1 MKNSNFLRIYDFL
14 QYIINSYPNR
24 KYILL
29 FIDILIIFSAIIT
42 SFYLLNNNFNFNYVF
57 YYSQFII
64 LTIFLTLIIYI
75 SSSQYKGLTKY
86 LGSKI
91 IYKIIKKNF
100 ILITLLFFISILN
113 IFSFPSFK
121 ELITIG
127 IFNIL
132 FTAIS
137 RFILRDTLLW
147 IQFLQNSKMPKVLI
161 YGAGSAGAQLA
172 ASLKISNSHIVSGF
186 IDDSPNMWGRFLND
200 IPIYSLKESLK
211 IKKNIDQ
218 VLLAIPSLD
227 KFKRKK
233 ILNMLKNKG
242 FSVYQIPSFEEL
254 IRGNAFINDLQ
265 PISPEDL
272 LGRDSVIPNI
282 ELLKASVE
290 NKVVCVTGAGGSIG
304 GELCRQ
310 IINQGPKKLILIE
323 ISEASLYKIG
333 QSLKSEENNS
343 IEIVSVL
350 GNCKKLTTVENI
362 FKTYKVDIVFHA
374 AAYKHVV
381 LVENN
386 PLEGISNNIASTLN
400 ICKSALNNNIKKVV
414 FISTDKA
421 VRPTNVMGA
430 SKRLCE
436 LIVKHYSNKAK
447 KNIKE
452 NTLFS
457 IVRFGNVLGSSG
469 SVVPLFN
476 HQISKGGPITLT
488 DENIIRYFMTISEAV
503 QLVLQTAS
511 LSLGGEIFLL
521 DMGKPMLIK
530 ELAERMIK
538 LSGNTLKNKENKNGS
553 IEIITT
559 GLRPGEK
566 LFEELLVEGNAINTI
581 HKKIYI
587 SKETDLNDKNFWENI
602 TTLIKNIE
610 SNNEIESFKVLKKLV
625 PEWSQSKLIKD
636 N

>member
-1 MKNSNFLRIYDFL
+1 MKYTRIYNFLNF
-14 QYIINSYPNR
+14 IINTYPHR
-24 KYILL
+24 RYILIL
-29 FIDILIIFSAIIT
+29 VDILIITISIIT
-42 SFYLLNNNFNFNYVF
+42 SFFLLNKNFDINYVIDNI
-57 YYSQFII
+57 QF
-64 LTIFLTLIIYI
+64 IFLTILIILIIYI

-91 IYKIIKKNF
+91 IYKIIKKNLILISLLF
-100 ILITLLFFISILN
+100 ILSYINF
-113 IFSFPSFK
+113 FSFPSNK
-121 ELITIG
+121 ELISIG
-127 IFNIL
+127 IINIL
-132 FTAIS
+132 FTSIS

-147 IQFLQNSKMPKVLI
+147 IQFLKNSKMPKVLI

-211 IKKNIDQ
+211 IQKKIDQ

-233 ILNMLKNKG
+233 ILNILKNKG
-242 FSVYQIPSFEEL
+242 FAVYQIPSFEEL

-272 LGRDSVIPNI
+272 LGRDSVLPNN

-290 NKVVCVTGAGGSIG
+290 NKIVCVTGAGGSIG

-310 IINQGPKKLILIE
+310 IINQVPKKLILIE
-323 ISEASLYKIG
+323 ISEASLYEISK
-333 QSLKSEENNS
+333 SLKSEENNS

-350 GNCKKLTTVENI
+350 GNCKKLSTVENI
-362 FKTYKVDIVFHA
+362 FKTYEIDIVFHA

-386 PLEGISNNIASTLN
+386 PLEGISNNIVSTLN
-400 ICKSALNNNIKKVV
+400 ICKSSLNHNIEKVV
-414 FISTDKA
+414 LISTDKA

-436 LIVKHYSNKAK
+436 LIVKYYSNKGK
-447 KNIKE
+447 KNREK

-476 HQISKGGPITLT
+476 YQISKGGPITLT

-538 LSGNTLKNKENKNGS
+538 LSGNTLKNKENKNGT

-566 LFEELLVEGNAINTI
+566 LYEELLVEGNVINTI

-587 SKETDLNDKNFWENI
+587 SKETDLNDENFWGNI

-610 SNNEIESFKVLKKLV
+610 SNNKIESFKVLKKLV